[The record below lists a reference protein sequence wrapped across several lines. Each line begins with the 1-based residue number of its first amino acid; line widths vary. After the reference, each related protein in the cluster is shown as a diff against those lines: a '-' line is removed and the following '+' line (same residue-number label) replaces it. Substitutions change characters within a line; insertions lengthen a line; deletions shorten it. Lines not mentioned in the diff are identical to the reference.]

1 MDVGSLCLLVVRLV
15 YLSDVK
21 DGRFL
26 AVLSLSLSLSLYL
39 LYPDKSSL
47 LTAIPYV

>member
-21 DGRFL
+21 DKRFL
-26 AVLSLSLSLSLYL
+26 AVVSLSCIQIKVVY
-39 LYPDKSSL
+39 
-47 LTAIPYV
+47 